1 MTMSARFPIPADVSL
16 FQSMVAAASLGWR
29 SQILISGFETGMVE
43 YGLWL
48 KHYTW
53 HGSLCEVGWHT
64 GFLPRTDAAG
74 IMAEDTLGAAL
85 RGILPGLMDLWRDFP
100 DSVPCFV
107 EGRPVVNTIETAI
120 FPDYLAGTR
129 PVRFPER
136 MNPVY
141 ALPGWPGQP
150 EIASIFSSADPLRGC
165 LDAALKRMAERCGQ
179 VKAMA
184 HMSFSLDHEP
194 YFGGGCAAQ
203 AIWHA
208 SMAQYPRRI
217 GASARYDG
225 RDNADLPSLL
235 TSLAETVTA
244 RPAPVPEHSGD

>member
-1 MTMSARFPIPADVSL
+1 MTMDARFPVPTKASL
-16 FQSMVAAASLGWR
+16 FQSMIAAASLGWR
-29 SQILISGFETGMVE
+29 SRVMVTGFETGMVR

-48 KHYTW
+48 KHYAW

-64 GFLPRTDAAG
+64 GFMSKTDAAG
-74 IMAEDTLGAAL
+74 IAAEDDLGAAL
-85 RGILPGLMDLWRDFP
+85 RGVLPDLMDLWRDFS

-120 FPDYLAGTR
+120 FHDYLAGTR

-150 EIASIFSSADPLRGC
+150 DIASIWAATDPLQGC
-165 LDAALKRMAERCGQ
+165 LDATLKRMAERCLLSH
-179 VKAMA
+179 AMA
-184 HMSFSLDHEP
+184 HMSFSLDHES
-194 YFGGGCAAQ
+194 YLGGGCAAQ
-203 AIWHA
+203 AIWKA

-217 GASARYDG
+217 DVSAGYDG
-225 RDNADLPSLL
+225 ADNADLPALL
-235 TSLAETVTA
+235 ASLAETVTA
-244 RPAPVPEHSGD
+244 RPAHMPSAD

>member
-1 MTMSARFPIPADVSL
+1 MTMDARFHVPAEASL

-29 SQILISGFETGMVE
+29 SQILVTGFETGMVE

-64 GFLPRTDAAG
+64 GFMPRTDAAG
-74 IMAEDTLGAAL
+74 VAAEDVLGATL
-85 RGILPGLMDLWRDFP
+85 RGVLPGLMDLWQDFP

-107 EGRPVVNTIETAI
+107 EGRPVVNTMETAI

-150 EIASIFSSADPLRGC
+150 DIASIWDATAQPRGC
-165 LDAALKRMAERCGQ
+165 LDEALKIMAGRCLQ
-179 VKAMA
+179 FRAMA
-184 HMSFSLDHEP
+184 YMSFSLNHEP
-194 YFGGGCAAQ
+194 YLGGDCAAQ
-203 AIWHA
+203 AIWKA
-208 SMAQYPRRI
+208 SMTQYPRRI
-217 GASARYDG
+217 DVSA
-225 RDNADLPSLL
+225 LQ
-235 TSLAETVTA
+235 
-244 RPAPVPEHSGD
+244 APVFRPGIRGVHGANKNPLP